1 MQKKGNLVL
10 GGILIAVGAIL
21 LLARLDVLDFRK
33 IISNYWAFLF
43 IIIPGLLFHY
53 GFWAWGKKEPGL
65 LVPGGI
71 LLVIGITLQ
80 LSYSFE
86 LWDILWPGYIL
97 AVAFGL
103 FELYL
108 YGSRDKGLL
117 VAASILGGLSLIFFI
132 SFSLGGI
139 LGSGLR
145 KIILPC
151 ILIALGLI
159 VISGKGS
166 HSTGESDG

>member
-1 MQKKGNLVL
+1 MQKKGNLIF
-10 GGILIAVGAIL
+10 GGILVTVGAIL
-21 LLARLDVLDFRK
+21 LLARLDVLDFGK
-33 IISNYWAFLF
+33 IIANYWAFLF

-53 GFWAWGKKEPGL
+53 GFWAGGKKEPGL

-71 LLVIGITLQ
+71 LLVIGLTLQ

-97 AVAFGL
+97 AVAVGL

-108 YGSRDKGLL
+108 YGTRDKGLL
-117 VAASILGGLSLIFFI
+117 VAVGILGGLSLIFFI

-139 LGSGLR
+139 IGSGLR

-159 VISGKGS
+159 VIVGKSQGS
-166 HSTGESDG
+166 EERDG